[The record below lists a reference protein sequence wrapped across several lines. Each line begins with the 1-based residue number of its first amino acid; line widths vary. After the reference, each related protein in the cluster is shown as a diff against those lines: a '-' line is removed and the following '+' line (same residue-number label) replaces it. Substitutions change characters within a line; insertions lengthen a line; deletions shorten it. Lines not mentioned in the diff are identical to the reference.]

1 MILYRKPANLRT
13 RRLPAPEPPWWSATL
28 ISPYS
33 GRRGSPV
40 SVDSFDMSASWSE
53 RLEVSVCETT
63 TAELERLH
71 EKGAIDAPVLIDAA
85 EFAELVFRK
94 GEEVLRFCGASKI
107 PATYLASSRGSVPS
121 EMPEDSVLAI
131 SAWPLDFDRL
141 APLCAS
147 AEAHTWGLV
156 IPVIFP
162 VTTNL
167 EALSEL
173 SELASAHKAAFF
185 AAAAVDLDPTAKQ
198 AIAQSLSLDDET
210 YTMLFHADL
219 DPIQIATER
228 HIAALASEHG
238 MHDIVVPPRSDEKS
252 NWNAAALLMLTA
264 TRMLAMERDIDTAT
278 MIARSARAVAELNK
292 PIQRI
297 AEAASLTIVESLDEV
312 SVEILTEWME
322 GTSWFVER
330 VNREWRLRRDVGAEG
345 G

>member
-1 MILYRKPANLRT
+1 
-13 RRLPAPEPPWWSATL
+13 SA
-28 ISPYS
+28 
-33 GRRGSPV
+33 
-40 SVDSFDMSASWSE
+40 
-53 RLEVSVCETT
+53 
-63 TAELERLH
+63 
-71 EKGAIDAPVLIDAA
+71 
-85 EFAELVFRK
+85 
-94 GEEVLRFCGASKI
+94 
-107 PATYLASSRGSVPS
+107 AT
-121 EMPEDSVLAI
+121 
-131 SAWPLDFDRL
+131 
-141 APLCAS
+141 
-147 AEAHTWGLV
+147 HTWGLV

-162 VTTNL
+162 VTTSL

-173 SELASAHKAAFF
+173 CELASAHKAGFF

-219 DPIQIATER
+219 DPIQVATER
-228 HIAALASEHG
+228 HIAALAAERG
-238 MHDIVVPPRSDEKS
+238 MHDVVVPPGSDEKS
-252 NWNAAALLMLTA
+252 NWKAAALLMTTA

-330 VNREWRLRRDVGAEG
+330 VNREWRLRRDVGVEG